1 MKMEEVIETV
11 IKELKE
17 ILDDE
22 TAEINESSNIIEDL
36 DISSLEILEL
46 IGNLEEAY
54 DIELSEREIQKIVT
68 VGDLAEHIQNKL

>member
-1 MKMEEVIETV
+1 MEEVIETV